1 MSVFAPLF
9 EPRRSAR
16 LLQPVKKGPVKKG
29 QQSPRA
35 LRFLKRQ
42 QLQVQVEGGRRATS
56 TKRKKVL
63 DDVADD
69 DKLFQQPAAKR
80 RKGRES
86 DTPPPPPP
94 PPPPTEKPQPIVVD
108 VDINVDREQPAASSS
123 KTTLEPAPTPTTST
137 TPPATTSNP
146 LPIQFIIE
154 KPFARSYH
162 TAITFDKKDDDE
174 MQVEADAEDD
184 SESDDDDDDD
194 EWLIPHSRKK
204 TELDIWRFACRRR
217 VDHITHQYTPSI
229 IRDFVSQDA
238 RRHHTPR
245 DEEDYLTEE
254 IFDWELDSES
264 DSEDEPPLIT
274 FALTSPPASPLDPPQ
289 QLLPLPPPRLST
301 ITLPELVA
309 QYGFAESTPPPTPS
323 LCTRIGKGTPIDPAR
338 RAAWAQTPI
347 QPPPHSP
354 TPELDPR
361 MWDEF
366 LEKINREPFDAGMN
380 GVESFTNMLFE
391 GETGF

>member
-1 MSVFAPLF
+1 MSVVAPLF
-9 EPRRSAR
+9 EPRGSAC
-16 LLQPVKKGPVKKG
+16 LLQSVKKGPVKKG
-29 QQSPRA
+29 SQSPRA

-42 QLQVQVEGGRRATS
+42 QLQVQVQVEAREVTG
-56 TKRKKVL
+56 KRKKAL
-63 DDVADD
+63 DDIADD
-69 DKLFQQPAAKR
+69 DQLFQQPAAKR
-80 RKGRES
+80 RKSRES
-86 DTPPPPPP
+86 DSPPPPPP
-94 PPPPTEKPQPIVVD
+94 PPPPIEKPQPIVVD
-108 VDINVDREQPAASSS
+108 VDINVEREQPAASTS
-123 KTTLEPAPTPTTST
+123 KTTLEPTPTPTTPTPIT
-137 TPPATTSNP
+137 TTTTTTSP
-146 LPIQFIIE
+146 PIQFIIE

-162 TAITFDKKDDDE
+162 TAITFEKKDDDE
-174 MQVEADAEDD
+174 MEVEADAEDD
-184 SESDDDDDDD
+184 SESDDDDDD

-229 IRDFVSQDA
+229 IRDLVTQDA

-245 DEEDYLTEE
+245 EEEDYLTEE

-274 FALTSPPASPLDPPQ
+274 FALPSPPCSPLDPPQ
-289 QLLPLPPPRLST
+289 QLLPLPPPRLAS

-323 LCTRIGKGTPIDPAR
+323 PCMRIGKGTPIDPAR
-338 RAAWAQTPI
+338 RAAWAQTPTNP
-347 QPPPHSP
+347 QPHSP
-354 TPELDPR
+354 SPELDPR

-366 LEKINREPFDAGMN
+366 LEKINRDSFVDG

-391 GETGF
+391 GETGY